1 MPTRGFAYN
10 PTQSSVSGTSNT
22 GTLCIQEQALDLAS
36 SPGGLTWWMGPEEN
50 GAYIIAKDVPTEDF
64 PTPLG
69 NIGGVQF
76 WSCDDTA
83 QSLID
88 IVTILSGT
96 SQATA
101 SDAYDWLVA
110 NDYWT
115 NFDPLLQAGLIVNWD
130 MGKVASYPG
139 SGTVI
144 SNLAEQSYA
153 NGTIAGAN
161 VEFSTNDGGYLV
173 IDDTN
178 STPDWITMNSSLNS
192 RLSPVNTSTVIST
205 FLWIR
210 PTGDGVILQET
221 SKTGWLD
228 SQIEM
233 VNGTLKFSV
242 WPYTNIITS
251 SISTPLNAWYY
262 VGFVYNGTSLTAY
275 VNGSVAGTATYAR
288 QTPYNNYSG
297 AGFFYAV
304 GIVSPTN
311 LGDGGYGNFG
321 FGALHIYN
329 TALSGAN
336 VLSNFNATKTRVG
349 L

>member
-10 PTQSSVSGTSNT
+10 PTQSSVSGASNV

-36 SPGGLTWWMGPEEN
+36 SPGGLTWWMGPVES

-76 WSCDDTA
+76 WSCDDTD

-88 IVTILSGT
+88 IVTILSGA

-101 SDAYDWLVA
+101 IDAYNWLVA

-115 NFDPLLQAGLIVNWD
+115 NFDPLISSGLIVYWD

-139 SGTVI
+139 SERVI

-153 NGTIAGAN
+153 NGAIAGGT

-178 STPDWITMNSSLNS
+178 STPDWINMNSSLNS

-210 PTGDGVILQET
+210 PTGNGVILQET
-221 SKTGWLD
+221 SRTGWHD

-233 VNGTLKFSV
+233 VNDTLKFSV

-251 SISTPLNAWYY
+251 SISTPLNNWYY
-262 VGFVYNGTSLTAY
+262 VGFVYDGTSLTAY
-275 VNGSVAGTATYAR
+275 VNGSIAGTATYAR
-288 QTPYNNYSG
+288 ETPYNDGGGLS
-297 AGFFYAV
+297 FFYSV
-304 GIVSPTN
+304 GLLDSTN

-321 FGALHIYN
+321 FGAMHVYN
-329 TALSGAN
+329 TALSGTD
-336 VLSNFNATKTRVG
+336 VLYNFNATKTRFG